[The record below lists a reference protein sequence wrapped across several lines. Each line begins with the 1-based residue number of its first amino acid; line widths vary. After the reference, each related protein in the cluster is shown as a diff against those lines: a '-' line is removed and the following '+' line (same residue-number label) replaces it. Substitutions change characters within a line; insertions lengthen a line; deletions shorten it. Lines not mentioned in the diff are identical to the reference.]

1 MFGEKDL
8 IFLGAALLAARD
20 PAGVESAIVYSVK
33 LYEKIFGR
41 VSDDKL
47 RDKYTE
53 NNGRD

>member
-20 PAGVESAIVYSVK
+20 PARIESAIVYSVR

-41 VSDDKL
+41 VSDDEL

-53 NNGRD
+53 NDGRD